1 MRIIALI
8 CSFFCLNAC
17 AQLGWTWTELTS
29 MPFKTANNSVTHA
42 TVNGTTYIYSFGG
55 IDTTKTYSGIH
66 QKSFRYNVSTDS
78 WVYIQPLPDTLGKIA
93 GAASTVKNKIYII
106 GGYHVLANGDEVSSD
121 KVHRY
126 DPFSN
131 VFYPDGAPIPVPID
145 DHVQCVWRDSLIFV
159 VTGWSNN
166 GNKPDVQ
173 IYDPAN
179 DSWQV
184 GTSLPFNNNYIA
196 FGASGQII
204 GDTIYYH
211 GGTAGAFS
219 FTARNHLRR
228 GIINPNDPTDIT
240 WDYLGDNPGDPNYR
254 SACVA
259 HGSRVFWIGGSGVA
273 YNYDGI
279 AYNGSGGVPALDRIL
294 FYDFDGPPWF
304 EGTGAPYSVMDL
316 RGAGQVSPTSWI
328 ICGGMMGAQEVVN
341 RAFLLEYDPVVAG
354 VQDNDELVIELFPNP
369 VQNRLFIKSNQKIT
383 DLKVWSVEGKLLLH
397 QDNLLNGLLDVSF
410 LEDEGIYILEFNGVT
425 KQTFMKIQD

>member
-1 MRIIALI
+1 MRIALLI
-8 CSFFCLNAC
+8 LLFVAGHVH
-17 AQLGWTWTELTS
+17 AQIGWTWTELS
-29 MPFKTANNSVTHA
+29 QMPFRTANNSVTQA
-42 TVNGTTYIYSFGG
+42 VVGNDTYIYSFGG
-55 IDTTKTYSGIH
+55 IDTTKLYSGIH
-66 QKSFRYNVSTDS
+66 QKSFRYNVTTDV
-78 WVYIQPLPDTLGKIA
+78 WDTIAPLPDTLGKIA
-93 GAASTVKNKIYII
+93 GAASTVKNQIYIL
-106 GGYHVLANGDEVSSD
+106 GGYHVLASGNELSSD

-126 DPFSN
+126 DPVSN
-131 VFYPDGAPIPVPID
+131 TYLSDGAPIPVPID

-211 GGTAGAFS
+211 GGTAGSFS

-254 SACVA
+254 SACVT
-259 HGSRVFWIGGSGVA
+259 HGSRVFWIGGSGIA
-273 YNYDGI
+273 YNYNGI

-294 FYDFDGPPWF
+294 FYDSDGPPWY

-316 RGAGQVSPTSWI
+316 RGVGQVSPTSWI
-328 ICGGMMGAQEVVN
+328 ICGGMMGAQEVTD
-341 RAFLLEYDPVVAG
+341 RAFLLEYDPIIAG
-354 VQDNDELVIELFPNP
+354 VNDQKEDDWILSPNP
-369 VQNRLFIKSNQKIT
+369 ASDVIRFSNLKPVNELEIYSTSGSLVYRTNQLTQNQ
-383 DLKVWSVEGKLLLH
+383 
-397 QDNLLNGLLDVSF
+397 LDVSF
-410 LEDEGIYILEFNGVT
+410 LEAGMYLVRINKTGTRLLQIMA
-425 KQTFMKIQD
+425 K